1 MCEISTGSRYYLTRM
16 KVRYKLAPS
25 ILSADFARLGE
36 HVREVAAEADLLH
49 VDVMDGHFVPPI
61 TIGPVVV
68 QALRRVTDLP
78 LECHLMV
85 TDPFGQAEQF
95 AEAGGT
101 SVIMHLEATDD
112 PRRVIKRLRELRLG
126 AGLAVNPETPVSEA
140 FPYLAEVDV
149 LNVMTVHPGWAG
161 QKFLEDMVGKIRDA
175 RAFADREGIALDI
188 SVDGGVNPETGRLCV
203 EAGANVLGAAT
214 AIFGQPDAA
223 SAARGLRNL
232 FP

>member
-1 MCEISTGSRYYLTRM
+1 MRSRAGDAPPRLDDPPGATAANRMCGISTGSRYYLTRM

-85 TDPFGQAEQF
+85 TDPF
-95 AEAGGT
+95 
-101 SVIMHLEATDD
+101 
-112 PRRVIKRLRELRLG
+112 
-126 AGLAVNPETPVSEA
+126 
-140 FPYLAEVDV
+140 
-149 LNVMTVHPGWAG
+149 
-161 QKFLEDMVGKIRDA
+161 
-175 RAFADREGIALDI
+175 
-188 SVDGGVNPETGRLCV
+188 
-203 EAGANVLGAAT
+203 
-214 AIFGQPDAA
+214 
-223 SAARGLRNL
+223 
-232 FP
+232 